1 MILGLFNIYLIFTRH
16 TVTMR
21 ILIVEDSTEIAHSL
35 RQGLSR
41 DYTVVLTALGQEA
54 LALAEEG
61 FDLIVLDLSL
71 PDMNGAEVCKRVR
84 GLGISSPILILTG
97 DDDVEQK
104 VGLLDAGAEDYLTKP
119 FTLDELKAR
128 LRALSRR
135 HKTKLS
141 TNSLSVGDLELD
153 VASRRV
159 RRGDT
164 EIELRRKEFDLLE
177 CLMRNTGQVI
187 SRSMILDEVWGS
199 DAEVWT
205 NAIDVHIK
213 YLRDKIDKPFPQRL
227 IRTIHGV
234 GYKIDTDS

>member
-1 MILGLFNIYLIFTRH
+1 MI
-16 TVTMR
+16 MR
-21 ILIVEDSTEIAHSL
+21 ILIVDDSTEIARSL
-35 RQGLSR
+35 KQGLGR
-41 DYTVVLTALGQEA
+41 DYTVELTALGQEA
-54 LALAEEG
+54 IGMAEED
-61 FDLIVLDLSL
+61 FDAIVLDLSL
-71 PDMNGAEVCKRVR
+71 PDISGIEVCKKVR
-84 GLGISSPILILTG
+84 ALGVNSPILVLTA
-97 DDDVEQK
+97 DDAVDQK
-104 VGLLDAGAEDYLTKP
+104 VILLDAGADDYITKP
-119 FTLDELKAR
+119 FRLEELKAR

-141 TNSLSVGDLELD
+141 NNSLSVGDLELD

-159 RRGDT
+159 RRGDV

-187 SRSMILDEVWGS
+187 SRAMILDEVWGS

-234 GYKIDTDS
+234 GYKIDTDG